1 MKTRTN
7 LFNRLQR
14 NFLRCLT
21 SGVFILGGIGG
32 VSAQPLLDP
41 VELLSDFVGVDT
53 VNPPGNEANAVAFY
67 ARYLDELGIAYETGE
82 SAPGRGNL
90 WARLKGGAAP
100 GLMLLQHTDV
110 VPGDPRYW
118 LSDPLQAEIR
128 EGYLYGRG
136 VVDMK
141 GTGIAQFLAFVA
153 IAQSG
158 VVLNR
163 DLVFMASA
171 DEEAGGFFGV
181 DWVIKNHPEA
191 FEGIGYLLN
200 EGGSGLLNEG
210 EKVFA
215 IEVTQKVPVW
225 LKISAEGEP
234 GHGSYPRPE
243 SSVTKLLKA
252 LNQLQSAPF
261 PIRVIPPVDRYFKGL
276 AAGLSGQQAI
286 DYQDIAA
293 AVQRPDFVRALHRS
307 HPALHALLRDTCSI
321 TMLAG
326 SSKIN
331 VVPPIADAEA
341 DCRMLPDRAASAF
354 VEDFKARVAG
364 AGLTVDLTMAFSP
377 AISDA
382 SSSLIESIQETLSAL
397 HPGARFTFSVA
408 SGFTDSH
415 FTRDLG
421 IQSYGFSPMLYLD
434 GEARGVH
441 GNNEA
446 VHVERYRRAVSD
458 YQAVIEAF
466 VLRPAQ

>member
-7 LFNRLQR
+7 LFKRLQR

-163 DLVFMASA
+163 DLST
-171 DEEAGGFFGV
+171 G
-181 DWVIKNHPEA
+181 
-191 FEGIGYLLN
+191 
-200 EGGSGLLNEG
+200 
-210 EKVFA
+210 
-215 IEVTQKVPVW
+215 
-225 LKISAEGEP
+225 
-234 GHGSYPRPE
+234 
-243 SSVTKLLKA
+243 
-252 LNQLQSAPF
+252 
-261 PIRVIPPVDRYFKGL
+261 
-276 AAGLSGQQAI
+276 
-286 DYQDIAA
+286 
-293 AVQRPDFVRALHRS
+293 
-307 HPALHALLRDTCSI
+307 
-321 TMLAG
+321 
-326 SSKIN
+326 
-331 VVPPIADAEA
+331 
-341 DCRMLPDRAASAF
+341 
-354 VEDFKARVAG
+354 
-364 AGLTVDLTMAFSP
+364 
-377 AISDA
+377 
-382 SSSLIESIQETLSAL
+382 
-397 HPGARFTFSVA
+397 
-408 SGFTDSH
+408 
-415 FTRDLG
+415 
-421 IQSYGFSPMLYLD
+421 
-434 GEARGVH
+434 
-441 GNNEA
+441 
-446 VHVERYRRAVSD
+446 
-458 YQAVIEAF
+458 
-466 VLRPAQ
+466 